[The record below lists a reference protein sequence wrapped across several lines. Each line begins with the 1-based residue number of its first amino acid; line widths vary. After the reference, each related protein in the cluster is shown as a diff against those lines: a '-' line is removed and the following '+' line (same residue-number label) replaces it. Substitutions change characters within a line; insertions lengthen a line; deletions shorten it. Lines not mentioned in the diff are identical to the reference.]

1 LPVIAKSALRVYLVS
16 IDLLQLYGCA
26 IDVTL
31 APEKVF
37 IVNNTGMGADD
48 GIRVL
53 KFNHSICEIN
63 KDMAMAM
70 AAIAQISESCIAKK
84 HPTCS
89 RWYQENL
96 DGMHNEYCQTRI

>member
-1 LPVIAKSALRVYLVS
+1 MPVIAKSALRVYLVS

-84 HPTCS
+84 TSNMQPLVS
-89 RWYQENL
+89 RNL

>member
-1 LPVIAKSALRVYLVS
+1 MPVIAKSALRVYLVS

-70 AAIAQISESCIAKK
+70 AMAAIAQISESCIAKK
-84 HPTCS
+84 TSNMQPLVS
-89 RWYQENL
+89 RKPRWYA
-96 DGMHNEYCQTRI
+96 